1 MNKKYLNIYTLHFG
15 KILSNYSILGIC
27 FMSLIMLSTVLT
39 ALYYVFSFVIVVSTI
54 IFTVGTIF
62 VIKPNFIGDMFAGG
76 DTMVNITKALNKAFP
91 YVLGFTL
98 AFAITALVLLCV
110 QKEKKSTAKIVVS
123 SVIIGLAVVL
133 SLVFFLGGYY
143 SAWKQ

>member
-91 YVLGFTL
+91 YVLGFYLFHKVSFQYHLPFQKSYTQDFQE
-98 AFAITALVLLCV
+98 FA
-110 QKEKKSTAKIVVS
+110 
-123 SVIIGLAVVL
+123 
-133 SLVFFLGGYY
+133 
-143 SAWKQ
+143 

>member
-1 MNKKYLNIYTLHFG
+1 
-15 KILSNYSILGIC
+15 
-27 FMSLIMLSTVLT
+27 MLSTVLT

-110 QKEKKSTAKIVVS
+110 QKEKKSTARIVVS

-143 SAWKQ
+143 SA